1 MERYVDKKL
10 VYALL
15 NDLVNQCSDKDEL
28 FDKTFDGV
36 EALPEIAVSS
46 SKTERDEISDII
58 TNLTRFDDLGNCL
71 HLDEDEIAE
80 AILAAGYRKAVLCK
94 GEEK

>member
-15 NDLVNQCSDKDEL
+15 NDLVNQCSGKDEL
-28 FDKTFDGV
+28 FDKAFDGV